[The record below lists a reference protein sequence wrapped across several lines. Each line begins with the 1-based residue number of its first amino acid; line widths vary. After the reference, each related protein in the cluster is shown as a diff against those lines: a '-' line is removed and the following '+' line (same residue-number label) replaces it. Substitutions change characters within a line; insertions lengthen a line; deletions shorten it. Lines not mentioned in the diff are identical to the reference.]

1 MTVSTDLLQRF
12 STAEDPLS
20 LQQYSILLADGD
32 CKFRQGLR
40 LLLEFYNANG
50 NRKCVVVGEAASG
63 AQALHLSQSQH
74 PSLIILDVGLENSW
88 EATVDILAQL
98 QQQDSAPHVLL
109 VNNSQEPD
117 HLFEG
122 MQAGA
127 SGYLTKDR
135 IATELLQ
142 AISTIAAGQVYLST
156 AMVNMFFY
164 LFQSHAKQSLE
175 KCKLLHLSKRE
186 QEVLKLLARGESNEE
201 IAGELFIS
209 VATVKS
215 HFTSIFEK
223 LGVKSR
229 TQAIIRALRLGL
241 VS

>member
-1 MTVSTDLLQRF
+1 MTVSTGLLQRF
-12 STAEDPLS
+12 STAEAVQS
-20 LQQYSILLADGD
+20 SQQYSVLLADSD
-32 CKFRQGLR
+32 FKFRQGLR
-40 LLLEFYNANG
+40 SLLDFYNSHSSSEY
-50 NRKCVVVGEAASG
+50 VVTGEAVSG
-63 AQALHLSQSQH
+63 AQVLHLSKSQR
-74 PSLIILDVGLENSW
+74 PNLVILDISLENSW
-88 EATVDILAQL
+88 EATVEVLVQL
-98 QQQDSAPHVLL
+98 QQQNHAPNVLL
-109 VNNSQEPD
+109 VNDSQEPD
-117 HLFEG
+117 YLLEG

-127 SGYLTKDR
+127 SGYLTKAH

-142 AISTIAAGQVYLST
+142 AISTIAAGQIYLSA
-156 AMVNMFFY
+156 AMMNTFFC

-186 QEVLKLLARGESNEE
+186 QEVLKLLARGEPNEV
-201 IAGELFIS
+201 IAKELFIS

-241 VS
+241 V